1 MQKKVL
7 IIQQIIPEYR
17 LAFFKLLK
25 AELEKSNITLD
36 LIYGTGNNAS
46 EIENAQALPWA
57 RQIANKSLGFGKL
70 NLIWQPLIKY
80 LGHQDLIIVEKANKL
95 LLNYYIIVARKFW
108 KNRLGF
114 WGHGRNMQ
122 ADAQSTG
129 NRINRLILKKCDW
142 WWAYTNSVKEFLVQH
157 RYPPGRIT
165 VVQNSIDTHTL
176 RMQLSEVDESEIILL
191 KKQFGINS
199 NYTAIFCGRM
209 YSEKRLNFILET
221 CYLVKAEIPEFH
233 MILIGS
239 GPDSELA
246 EKAAASHKWI
256 HYLGAIIG
264 RERVKYFKLASV
276 QLMPGIVGLG
286 ILDSFALETPIITT
300 MHNQHSP
307 EIEYLENGVNGMIT
321 GNTLAEYSETVI
333 NTLKTNKY
341 LDLIDGCIL
350 SAKEYTMEKMVE
362 NFKNGI
368 VSCLNDK

>member
-46 EIENAQALPWA
+46 EIKNAQALPWA

-70 NLIWQPLIKY
+70 KLIWQPLIKY
-80 LGHQDLIIVEKANKL
+80 LGHEDLIIVEKANKL

-122 ADAQSTG
+122 ADAQSPG

-176 RMQLSEVDESEIILL
+176 RMQLTEVDESEIILL
-191 KKQFGINS
+191 KKQFGING

-221 CYLVKAEIPEFH
+221 CYLVKAKIPEFH

-256 HYLGAIIG
+256 HYLGTIIG

-300 MHNQHSP
+300 IHNQHSP

>member
-17 LAFFKLLK
+17 IAFFKLLK
-25 AELEKSNITLD
+25 TELEKSNITLD
-36 LIYGTGNNAS
+36 LIYGAGNNAS
-46 EIENAQALPWA
+46 ESAQALPWA
-57 RQIANKSLGFGKL
+57 RQIANKSLGPGKL
-70 NLIWQPLIKY
+70 KLIWQPLIKY
-80 LGHQDLIIVEKANKL
+80 LGHKDLIIVEKANKL

-122 ADAQSTG
+122 TDARSAG
-129 NRINRLILKKCDW
+129 NRINSLFLKKCDW
-142 WWAYTNSVKEFLVQH
+142 WWAYTNNVKDFLVQH
-157 RYPPGRIT
+157 RYPPTRIT

-176 RMQLSEVDESEIILL
+176 RMQLAEVDESEIISL
-191 KKQFGINS
+191 KKQFGINGK
-199 NYTAIFCGRM
+199 YTAIFCGRM
-209 YSEKRLNFILET
+209 YTEKRLNFILET
-221 CYLVKAEIPEFH
+221 CYLVKAKIPEFH
-233 MILIGS
+233 IILIGS
-239 GPDSELA
+239 GPDSDLA
-246 EKAAASHKWI
+246 EKASASTNWI
-256 HYLGAIIG
+256 HYLGTITG
-264 RERVKYFKLASV
+264 REKVKYFKLASV

-300 MHNQHSP
+300 RHNQHSP

-341 LDLIDGCIL
+341 LDLINGCIF
-350 SAKEYTMEKMVE
+350 SAKEYTIEKMVE
-362 NFKNGI
+362 NFKTGI

>member
-95 LLNYYIIVARKFW
+95 LLNYYIIIARKFW